1 MFSFFLLT
9 VNWTHLVFVASSK
22 GISVSTLEHGSGAE
36 SSQMELVLRRVWAL
50 GSHSRGVARHF
61 HHPRHPH
68 YQHHVLCCYCHLNC
82 PHPIVKRLPWCG
94 LMIWSL
100 RDKRLDSDVTGG
112 GMGSLMLGLSA
123 CRRQGSWRMCG
134 CFHHTCSTYTSLC
147 TPLLCVQ
154 DYHTACQV
162 WVFPRFSC
170 FLFLFSRLCLCVSC
184 FSHHFLSLS
193 SLVNHSCVFKPHP
206 ELVCMFLTCIPVS
219 VLRSSCVPCVP
230 VIDPHSFYGLSS
242 VFVLLF
248 SLLESPCCPFV
259 VSFSFVCLFATCIL
273 DYFELQLPLLKLAF
287 CCSTCL
293 PLCLLL
299 GPFFKVCNN
308 FFSQQDTV
316 GVEQTDRGNSGRMTR
331 VDDWLI
337 IVGILS
343 DKSTDISAHHIRFQN
358 CQQELSKH

>member
-1 MFSFFLLT
+1 MRADDLVVERREAGFRCDGRRDGFPDAGALSLQEAGQLKNVWLFSPRVQHIHFF
-9 VNWTHLVFVASSK
+9 V
-22 GISVSTLEHGSGAE
+22 
-36 SSQMELVLRRVWAL
+36 
-50 GSHSRGVARHF
+50 
-61 HHPRHPH
+61 
-68 YQHHVLCCYCHLNC
+68 
-82 PHPIVKRLPWCG
+82 
-94 LMIWSL
+94 
-100 RDKRLDSDVTGG
+100 
-112 GMGSLMLGLSA
+112 
-123 CRRQGSWRMCG
+123 
-134 CFHHTCSTYTSLC
+134 
-147 TPLLCVQ
+147 LCVQ
-154 DYHTACQV
+154 DYQTACQV

-248 SLLESPCCPFV
+248 SSLESPCCPFV

-273 DYFELQLPLLKLAF
+273 DYFELQLPSLKLAF